1 MGTLSMYT
9 HKKNP
14 NRAGQ
19 GIYRQKKIIQRVQI
33 LYVCSLFLYKKNRGG
48 GDVSLSYRLT
58 GSEADASVFALLYF
72 YPIDFHFPS

>member
-1 MGTLSMYT
+1 MCALFFY
-9 HKKNP
+9 
-14 NRAGQ
+14 
-19 GIYRQKKIIQRVQI
+19 IKKIGG
-33 LYVCSLFLYKKNRGG
+33 GG